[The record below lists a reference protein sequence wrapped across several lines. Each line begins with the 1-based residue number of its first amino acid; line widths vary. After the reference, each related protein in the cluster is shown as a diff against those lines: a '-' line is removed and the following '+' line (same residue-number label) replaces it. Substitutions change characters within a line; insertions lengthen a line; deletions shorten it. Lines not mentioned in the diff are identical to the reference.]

1 MRSRYLISLITAAAM
16 AAPATTF
23 AADGHAHGS
32 HGAGHMQHASAEA
45 AIQGKGILKALKG
58 GTVTLS
64 HQAIPALKW
73 PAMTMDFTLE
83 DPALTNGLKVGDAV
97 AFELKPTGN
106 SYVISA
112 MKAE

>member
-1 MRSRYLISLITAAAM
+1 
-16 AAPATTF
+16 
-23 AADGHAHGS
+23 
-32 HGAGHMQHASAEA
+32 
-45 AIQGKGILKALKG
+45 
-58 GTVTLS
+58 
-64 HQAIPALKW
+64 
-73 PAMTMDFTLE
+73 MTMDFTLE